1 MSIVLK
7 LSMRSKKNPPILI
20 GAFFLLA
27 CSTAISGEPL
37 YAGAPLS
44 IRKTIDEEQ
53 GLGLKEILVMGPT
66 SSAFWAK
73 VQKIISNDDYIMN
86 FALLAELLE
95 LQFEEPVDAVSPEKP
110 GYRSRRDATEKTLRI
125 KTMGYGVVQ
134 NAENPKARDVALA
147 IDLDLNQICIA
158 AAEVERV
165 FGKGRI
171 AITPHEIGVAKTNG
185 GPIETNYSVA
195 YPRESMK
202 AGIPPLVFSYAYSGC
217 VKSISMHKMLP
228 N

>member
-1 MSIVLK
+1 
-7 LSMRSKKNPPILI
+7 MRSKKTLPLLI
-20 GAFFLLA
+20 GVFLLLA
-27 CSTAISGEPL
+27 CNAAISGEPL
-37 YAGAPLS
+37 YVGAPLS
-44 IRKTIDEEQ
+44 NKKIIDGEQ
-53 GLGLKEILVMGPT
+53 DLGLKENLVLGPISLT
-66 SSAFWAK
+66 FWEK
-73 VQKIISNDDYIMN
+73 IQKIISNDDYIMN

-125 KTMGYGVVQ
+125 KTMGYGIVQ

-147 IDLDLNQICIA
+147 IDLDLNQICIT

-171 AITPHEIGVAKTNG
+171 SITPHEMGVAKTNG
-185 GPIETNYSVA
+185 SPIETNYSAA
-195 YPRESMK
+195 YPRESTK